1 MAKPYIFIT
10 RKLPEELTAPL
21 RKDFDIHMWES
32 ENTAVPR
39 ELLEEEAMKADGLL
53 TMLTEKVDDNL
64 LKQAPNLKI
73 VANLAVG
80 YDNIDLESARSHNVM
95 VTNTPDVLTDTTA
108 DLTFTLLLTTARRI
122 VEAAEYV
129 KQGNWQHWSPFL
141 LAGSDVHHKKIG
153 IVGMGRIGEAVAR
166 RALGF
171 DMNVSYYNR
180 SRKIEVE
187 QKYGIQYEKW
197 DDLIASSDYIV
208 CLVPLT
214 DSTKHLFNESAFR
227 KMKSSAVFVN
237 ASRGATMN
245 EEHLYEALKAGEIR
259 GAGLDVFED
268 EPIPSDHPLLTLNQV
283 VCLPHIGSASLETRE
298 AMIKLSLS
306 NLESFLLGKGAVTPV
321 S

>member
-1 MAKPYIFIT
+1 
-10 RKLPEELTAPL
+10 
-21 RKDFDIHMWES
+21 MWES